1 MTMTK
6 TELIDHM
13 AKEAE
18 ISKEKASIALN
29 SLIEGIQISLQS
41 EDGKIQLTGFGSF
54 SKVHRKERKGRNPS
68 TGAEITIPAQNSVKF
83 KTGKKLNDA
92 IEE

>member
-1 MTMTK
+1 MTK

-18 ISKEKASIALN
+18 ISKEKVSIALN
-29 SLIEGIQISLQS
+29 SLIEGIQTSLQS
-41 EDGKIQLTGFGSF
+41 ENGKIQLTGFGSF
-54 SKVHRKERKGRNPS
+54 STVHRKERKGRNPS
-68 TGAEITIPAQNSVKF
+68 TGEEITIPAQNSVKF
-83 KTGKKLNDA
+83 KPGKKLKDA